1 MRFSNEGGILIRNG
15 ELFVI
20 HELRQE
26 GLSISTIAR
35 RTGLDQK
42 TVRKYLKRGLTAP
55 SYGPRSPRTQ
65 LLDPYRAYLRQRVEV
80 PTTPPHEVGCARTA
94 DRPAAQRWRV
104 AGIGTGHSAFGP
116 PAPNTRFVR
125 RVHHRRTAVT
135 VHLPARR
142 TAGNGL
148 PGPPQR
154 PRQQSDAAP
163 RRVQGR
169 PSCHAPRHRRSD
181 SGSCCRPETSTD
193 RPGSISGNAG
203 RLRAVLCAGS
213 PHQNHYCSVG
223 LAPSGVCRY
232 TNLSG
237 SYSYV
242 NRITI
247 GSLLH

>member
-55 SYGPRSPRTQ
+55 SYGPRSPRAQ

-80 PTTPPHEVGCARTA
+80 PTTPPHEVGCVRTG

-116 PAPNTRFVR
+116 PAPNTRFVHR
-125 RVHHRRTAVT
+125 FHRRRPAAT

-148 PGPPQR
+148 AGPPQR

-181 SGSCCRPETSTD
+181 SGSRCRPDRSTD
-193 RPGSISGNAG
+193 HSGSISGIAG
-203 RLRAVLCAGS
+203 RLCAAMCAGS
-213 PHQNHYCSVG
+213 LCRSGHCSVG
-223 LAPSGVCRY
+223 
-232 TNLSG
+232 
-237 SYSYV
+237 
-242 NRITI
+242 
-247 GSLLH
+247 